1 MPRSLLPARRG
12 PVWRRISLPGLAR
25 RLALRSLLRRKI
37 LVPAVLA
44 ALGLVLLLI
53 AVVLY
58 PSQAQQPAPAY
69 PFLRV
74 IAGFPVQVIEYR
86 PVQLTPATAEIKVKL
101 ALPLGTQAPPPGAP
115 KAQVVVAPPF
125 GVRFISCQAGCQ
137 RARRG
142 PGEVWIRS
150 LDFRPAPEGGQAST
164 EFLVRARH
172 LGVTV
177 NGVTAAAAL
186 PDVTYQGPGTPR
198 LVSSFVIP
206 SGSSYDWSSVPEA
219 AASRAGVVFQQA
231 IIAGQAP
238 GRDAVGISHTA
249 QAAQNDRTFVA
260 GVLLGL
266 AGGALLGAV
275 QEALHAAG
283 RSPPET
289 GQGAASD

>member
-1 MPRSLLPARRG
+1 MPRSLLPVRRG
-12 PVWRRISLPGLAR
+12 PARRRLSLAGLAR
-25 RLALRSLLRRKI
+25 RLTLRPLLRRKI
-37 LVPAVLA
+37 LVSAVLA

-53 AVVLY
+53 AVALY
-58 PSQAQQPAPAY
+58 PSQAEQPAPAY

-74 IAGFPVQVIEYR
+74 IAGFPVQVVEYR
-86 PVQLTPATAEIKVKL
+86 PVQLTAATAEIKVVL
-101 ALPLGTQAPPPGAP
+101 VLPLGTQAPPPGAP
-115 KAQVVVAPPF
+115 KARVVIAPPF
-125 GVRFISCQAGCQ
+125 GVRFVSCQAGCQ

-150 LDFRPAPEGGQAST
+150 LDFRPGPDGGQAST
-164 EFLVRARH
+164 GFLVRARH
-172 LGVTV
+172 FGVTV

-186 PDVTYQGPGTPR
+186 PDVMYQGPGTPR
-198 LVSSFVIP
+198 LVSAFVIP
-206 SGSSYDWSSVPEA
+206 SGSSYDWSSGAQA
-219 AASRAGVVFQQA
+219 AASGAGVVFQEA
-231 IIAGQAP
+231 ITAGQAP

-260 GVLLGL
+260 GILLGL

-275 QEALHAAG
+275 QEALHTAG